1 METFRHKME
10 NKKNRGSALILVIV
24 CMVFAGILG
33 TTVLAASVT
42 NRDMKLVDE
51 RAKENFYETESGIDI
66 FIANLQKMAED
77 TLGEEYS
84 RMLTHYGAYGGDA
97 ASIVKLQVRDSLA
110 EELTGVKLGEG
121 MSGQWGVPRSWG
133 CSLTIWCLER

>member
-1 METFRHKME
+1 METFRREKE
-10 NKKNRGSALILVIV
+10 NRKNRGSALILVIV

-33 TTVLAASVT
+33 TSVLAASIT

-66 FIANLQKMAED
+66 FIANLQKLAED

-84 RMLTHYGAYGGDA
+84 RAPTA
-97 ASIVKLQVRDSLA
+97 ATQ
-110 EELTGVKLGEG
+110 
-121 MSGQWGVPRSWG
+121 PR
-133 CSLTIWCLER
+133 R